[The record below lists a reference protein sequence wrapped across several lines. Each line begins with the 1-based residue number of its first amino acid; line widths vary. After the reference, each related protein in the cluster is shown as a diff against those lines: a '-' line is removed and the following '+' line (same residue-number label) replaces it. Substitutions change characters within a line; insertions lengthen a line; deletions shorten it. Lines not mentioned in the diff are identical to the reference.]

1 MGLVPKKARSDV
13 RLHKTFTLNRVMG
26 LIITIVITTV
36 LVGIVVPKLQLLFYV
51 FMTIAY
57 LILSGKSPENK
68 DKAFYIGLKQWL
80 GYKFKHKTM
89 YGDTNEQVQKQERS
103 RQSEKERRLA
113 KKAKKSK
120 VSKHNK

>member
-26 LIITIVITTV
+26 LIITIVIATV
-36 LVGIVVPKLQLLFYV
+36 LSNIVAAKLQIWFYI
-51 FMTIAY
+51 FMVVAY
-57 LILSGKSPENK
+57 MILSGKSPENK
-68 DKAFYIGLKQWL
+68 DKPFYVGLKQWL

-103 RQSEKERRLA
+103 RQREKEKRRA
-113 KKAKKSK
+113 KKAKKNK
-120 VSKHNK
+120 VPKHNK